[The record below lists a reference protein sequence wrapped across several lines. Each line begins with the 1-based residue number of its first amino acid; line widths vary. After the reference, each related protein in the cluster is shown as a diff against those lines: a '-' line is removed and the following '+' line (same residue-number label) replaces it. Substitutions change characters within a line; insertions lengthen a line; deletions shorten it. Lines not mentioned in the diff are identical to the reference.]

1 MDKKTQETYSL
12 KKSIGSGASGEVF
25 LVQSNTTSQK
35 YALKRIKLLSNDF
48 HLIEQYKP
56 EIKALNR
63 INNVHV
69 IRFKETFISMK
80 PKPCLNI
87 ITEYVD
93 GCDLSQEIA
102 TQKKTKKPFSQYQ
115 LTDWIIQISLGLDAI
130 HSVRVIHRDIK
141 PSNIFLTKDKIA
153 KIGDFGIAR
162 CLIVTLEKTLTFGI
176 GTPYYIAP
184 EMLSEEEGKGYTY
197 KVDMWSFGVSLY
209 EMITFNK
216 PFDGRNFP
224 AVILKIIAGKYKE
237 LPKNVPQDLRNLVN
251 KLLKMNPDE
260 RYSAKDILKLEF
272 IQQRMNYLISKKNL
286 KDEVVLPKFKEVKQ
300 TPFSAYGKKGSH
312 GIKLNSNNN
321 IKSNNETIQPNTNER
336 NVMEINDTV
345 NTSSPIIDKSESDIT
360 KATSFDNLSDNT
372 CSDMQKSILLMSQI
386 TLHED
391 NDTKDSTVKS
401 TKSDNTLRYKGL
413 NPLKN
418 DNNNDKD
425 ICNVDCDLKEPE
437 NKVKGFNETCK
448 GLSMSMNNNMNPNET
463 KEFVNLRECLV
474 KSIGEEGF
482 KKLCNLSVLV
492 DVNQKEKFKNDMKT
506 KFMQENKTKTEI
518 TNELKNIDQLYS
530 YGEPI

>member
-1 MDKKTQETYSL
+1 MDKKPQEKYSL
-12 KKSIGSGASGEVF
+12 IKPIGSGASGEVF
-25 LVQSNTTSQK
+25 LVQSTTTSQK
-35 YALKRIKLLSNDF
+35 YALKKIKLLSNNP

-69 IRFKETFISMK
+69 IRMKETFISTK
-80 PKPCLNI
+80 PNAYLNI

-93 GCDLSQEIA
+93 GCDLSQEIS
-102 TQKKTKKPFSQYQ
+102 TQKKTKKQFSQSQ

-153 KIGDFGIAR
+153 KVGDFGIAK
-162 CLIVTLEKTLTFGI
+162 CINVTFEKTLTLGI

-184 EMLSEEEGKGYTY
+184 EMCSDEEGKGYTF

-216 PFDGRNFP
+216 PFDGRNIP

-237 LPKNVPQDLRNLVN
+237 LPKNVPQDLRSLVN
-251 KLLKMNPDE
+251 KLLTLNPDE
-260 RYSAKDILKLEF
+260 RYSAKDILKLDF
-272 IQQRMNYLISKKNL
+272 IQQRMNYLVSKKNL
-286 KDEVVLPKFKEVKQ
+286 KDEVVLPKFNTKEVKQ
-300 TPFSAYGKKGSH
+300 TPSLGYGKKGSH
-312 GIKLNSNNN
+312 GIKLNPNNN
-321 IKSNNETIQPNTNER
+321 IKSNKETIQPNVNEK
-336 NVMEINDTV
+336 NINTMDTKDTV
-345 NTSSPIIDKSESDIT
+345 NSGSPSK
-360 KATSFDNLSDNT
+360 DNKESDNT
-372 CSDMQKSILLMSQI
+372 CSDLQKSILLMSQI
-386 TLHED
+386 TLHEN
-391 NDTKDSTVKS
+391 NDTKHSTVKS

-413 NPLKN
+413 NPLN
-418 DNNNDKD
+418 DNNNDED
-425 ICNVDCDLKEPE
+425 TCNVDCDLKDPE

-448 GLSMSMNNNMNPNET
+448 GLSMSMNNNMDPNET
-463 KEFVNLRECLV
+463 KAFVNLRGCLV
-474 KSIGEEGF
+474 KSIGEDGF
-482 KKLCNLSVLV
+482 KQLCNLSVLV
-492 DVNQKEKFKNDMKT
+492 DVDQKEKFKSDMKA
-506 KFMQENKTKTEI
+506 KFMQEHKTKTEI